1 MVSVLALHVDSSEIE
16 EELVSTSFAFVNDSI
31 SKAEVHAPPRPPL
44 PRTHITRAHART
56 LPPTPLPSQ
65 PDPHPISNSHTHPM
79 PTAPSCYPSIFELPG
94 AMLADAR

>member
-1 MVSVLALHVDSSEIE
+1 MVVVLTLHVDSSEIK
-16 EELVSTSFAFVNDSI
+16 EELCRISFAFVEDEI
-31 SKAEVHAPPRPPL
+31 SKAEVHAPPLPL

-65 PDPHPISNSHTHPM
+65 PDPPPISNSHTHPM